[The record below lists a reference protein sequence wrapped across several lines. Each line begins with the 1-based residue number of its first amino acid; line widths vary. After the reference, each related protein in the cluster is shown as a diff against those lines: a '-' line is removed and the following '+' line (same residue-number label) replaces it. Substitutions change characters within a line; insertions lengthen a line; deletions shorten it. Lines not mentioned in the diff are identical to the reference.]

1 MVPSSPTLRKTPLNA
16 WHRANGGQ
24 MVESAGWDMPA
35 SYGHASEEHLAV
47 RTTAGLF
54 DLGDTGLVELAGDD
68 ALAAI
73 QSMTSND
80 AGRLDAGQIQH
91 SALTTRDGTFLD
103 ELLVYRLAAS
113 HFLLTVNAANLKK
126 DVLWI
131 LEQAKGFGDVAVVDT
146 SSRYAVVSVQGP
158 ASREVVLALTGAD
171 LESLGELAF
180 TYGEVAGA
188 RATISRTVRCGEDG
202 VDVLVPPQSALRV
215 WQAILQEGADAGVVP
230 AGLHA
235 LGALRLEAGS
245 RRYGADIDET
255 TSVLEAGLE
264 AIVAWDKGDFSG
276 RAALAEQKAN
286 GLSRRLVGFEM
297 VDAAVAA
304 HGCDA
309 YVGGAKV
316 GVVTSGAESPHLRKA
331 IGLAYL
337 SVAHAETGTD
347 FDVDVHGRRAR
358 ARVAA
363 LPFYQRQKG

>member
-1 MVPSSPTLRKTPLNA
+1 
-16 WHRANGGQ
+16 

-35 SYGHASEEHLAV
+35 SYGHAREEHLAV
-47 RTTAGLF
+47 RRTAGLF
-54 DLGDTGLVELAGDD
+54 DLGDTGLVEIAGGD

-80 AGRLDAGQIQH
+80 ASRLHVGQVQH

-113 HFLLTVNAANLKK
+113 HFLLTVNAVNLKK

-146 SSRYAVVSVQGP
+146 SSRYAVMSAQGP
-158 ASREVVLALTGAD
+158 ASREVVMALTGAD
-171 LESLGELAF
+171 LESLGELAY

-202 VDVLVPPQSALRV
+202 YDILVPPQSALRV
-215 WQAILQEGADAGVVP
+215 WQALLQEGTDAGVVP

-245 RRYGADIDET
+245 RLYGADIDET

-264 AIVAWDKGDFSG
+264 AIVAWDKGEFIG
-276 RAALAEQKAN
+276 RAALVEQKAK
-286 GLSRRLVGFEM
+286 GLTRRLVGFEM
-297 VDAAVAA
+297 VDAAVAEQ
-304 HGCDA
+304 GCDA

-316 GVVTSGAESPHLRKA
+316 GVVTRGAESPQLKKA

-337 SVAHAETGTD
+337 SMAHAEAGTD
-347 FDVDVHGRRAR
+347 FDVDVHGRRER